1 MKKIMKVMTMVL
13 FVVSMTAVTSCTKDN
28 ANLIIGRWKMSKITG
43 SSHGV
48 TYSMSINEFMEA
60 YGEGDTE
67 DFIIEFK
74 NDGKVYVG
82 NDSSHYSV
90 SGNKLTVTEGEISV
104 QLTIK
109 KLTVSK
115 LVLVQKEDDV
125 DMAIEFQRL

>member
-1 MKKIMKVMTMVL
+1 MTMVL
-13 FVVSMTAVTSCTKDN
+13 FVVSMAAVTSCTKDN

-60 YGEGDTE
+60 YGEGDME

-90 SGNKLTVTEGEISV
+90 SGNKLTITEGEISV